1 MSLVKWAFIGVLLLP
16 AAEFVAFALVALAIG
31 WLWAALLFLGTT
43 VIGLLVLRRAGRRDF
58 DRFRSTLGAQGFK
71 AINLETPG
79 LATMIGGILL
89 VLPGF
94 ITDAAGALLLLPLT
108 RRFISAAIARRVKK
122 QRAASQPDV
131 IDLAPD
137 EWHQISE
144 TIEAHDRERLPPR
157 QRKRKNTLS

>member
-43 VIGLLVLRRAGRRDF
+43 AIGLLVLRRAGRRDF
-58 DRFRSTLGAQGFK
+58 DRFRSTLGAQGIK
-71 AINLETPG
+71 SINLETPG
-79 LATMIGGILL
+79 LATMMGGILL

-94 ITDAAGALLLLPLT
+94 ITDVAGALLLLPLT
-108 RRFISAAIARRVKK
+108 RRFIRAAIARAVKK
-122 QRAASQPDV
+122 QRATSQPDV

-157 QRKRKNTLS
+157 ARKRKNTLS

>member
-1 MSLVKWAFIGVLLLP
+1 
-16 AAEFVAFALVALAIG
+16 
-31 WLWAALLFLGTT
+31 
-43 VIGLLVLRRAGRRDF
+43 
-58 DRFRSTLGAQGFK
+58 
-71 AINLETPG
+71 
-79 LATMIGGILL
+79 
-89 VLPGF
+89 
-94 ITDAAGALLLLPLT
+94 LPLT
-108 RRFISAAIARRVKK
+108 RRFIGAGIARTVKK

>member
-16 AAEFVAFALVALAIG
+16 AAEFVGFALVALAIG

-43 VIGLLVLRRAGRRDF
+43 AIGLLVLRRAGRRDF

-94 ITDAAGALLLLPLT
+94 ITDAAGALLILPLT
-108 RRFISAAIARRVKK
+108 RRFIGAAIARRVKK

>member
-16 AAEFVAFALVALAIG
+16 AAEFAAFVLVALAIG
-31 WLWAALLFLGTT
+31 WLLAALLFLGTT
-43 VIGLLVLRRAGRRDF
+43 VAGLLILRRAGRRDF
-58 DRFRSTLGAQGFK
+58 DRFRSALGAQGIR

-94 ITDAAGALLLLPLT
+94 ITDVAGTLLLWPLT
-108 RRFISAAIARRVKK
+108 RRLIRAAIGRAVKK
-122 QRAASQPDV
+122 QRAASPPDV

-137 EWHQISE
+137 EWHQISQ

>member
-16 AAEFVAFALVALAIG
+16 AAEFVGFALVALAIG

-43 VIGLLVLRRAGRRDF
+43 AIGLLVLRRAGRRDF

-94 ITDAAGALLLLPLT
+94 ITDAAGALLILPLT
-108 RRFISAAIARRVKK
+108 RRFIGAALARRVKK

-144 TIEAHDRERLPPR
+144 TIEVHDRERLPPR

>member
-1 MSLVKWAFIGVLLLP
+1 MSLVKCAFIGVLLLP

-43 VIGLLVLRRAGRRDF
+43 AIGLLVLRRAGRRDF
-58 DRFRSTLGAQGFK
+58 DRFRSALGAQGIK

-94 ITDAAGALLLLPLT
+94 ITDVAGALLLLPLT
-108 RRFISAAIARRVKK
+108 RRFIGAGIARTVKK

>member
-16 AAEFVAFALVALAIG
+16 AAEFAAFVLVALAIG

-43 VIGLLVLRRAGRRDF
+43 AIGLQVLRRAGRRDF
-58 DRFRSTLGAQGFK
+58 DRFRSTLAAQGIR

-79 LATMIGGILL
+79 LATMLGGILL

-94 ITDAAGALLLLPLT
+94 ITDVAGAMLLLPLT
-108 RRFISAAIARRVKK
+108 RRFISAAIGRAFKK

>member
-43 VIGLLVLRRAGRRDF
+43 AIGLLVLRRAGRRDF
-58 DRFRSTLGAQGFK
+58 DRFRSTLGAQGIK
-71 AINLETPG
+71 SINLETPG
-79 LATMIGGILL
+79 LATMMGGILL

-94 ITDAAGALLLLPLT
+94 ITDVAGALLLFPLT
-108 RRFISAAIARRVKK
+108 RRFIGAAIARAVKK

-131 IDLAPD
+131 VDLAPD

-157 QRKRKNTLS
+157 ARKRKNTLS